1 MTADHRAIEGSGR
14 VLVVTDGAV
23 DLPETLMG
31 PETPMGPALL
41 RRVPGGVWAG
51 DVPFHG
57 DVGDFWAQ
65 LRKGAYP
72 STTPPTVEA
81 LVQAYQHPGL
91 VLALHVS
98 GHLSA
103 TVLRAEEAAA
113 RAGPGVVVV
122 DTRSLSVGAGLVV
135 AGVCRAVESL
145 DAPEPLIS
153 FARSLPDRLHTF
165 ALVQDVGSLRRS
177 DRSGLLPS
185 AHLVSNHP
193 LVLAVRGRVVALAQP
208 RHRSGAITELAT
220 HLRGSAGPQPG
231 AWALGHGDASDVE
244 RVVGELSHATGKP
257 PKFLTRLDPTVGAHL
272 GPESIVVGAIS
283 GPIEL

>member
-1 MTADHRAIEGSGR
+1 
-14 VLVVTDGAV
+14 VLIVTDGAV

-31 PETPMGPALL
+31 SALV
-41 RRVPGGVWAG
+41 RRVPGEVWTS
-51 DVPFHG
+51 DVPYHG
-57 DVGDFWAQ
+57 GVEEFWAQ

-72 STTPPTVEA
+72 STTPPTVED
-81 LVQAYQHPGL
+81 LVQAYQHPGP

-103 TVLRAEEAAA
+103 TLRRAEEAAA

-122 DTRSLSVGAGLVV
+122 DTRSFSVGAGLVV
-135 AGVCRAVESL
+135 AAVCRAVESL
-145 DAPEPLIS
+145 NAPEPLVD

-165 ALVQDVGSLRRS
+165 VLVQDVGSLRRS

-193 LVLAVRGRVVALAQP
+193 LVLAVRGRVVALGQP
-208 RHRSGAITELAT
+208 RHRSGAVAELAT
-220 HLRGSAGPQPG
+220 HLRRSAGPQPG
-231 AWALGHGDASDVE
+231 AWALGHGDAADVD
-244 RVVGELSHATGKP
+244 RVAGELSHATGKP
-257 PKFLTRLDPTVGAHL
+257 PEFLTRLDPTVGAHL

-283 GPIEL
+283 GRIEL